1 MQCNSHISVFTGLS
15 LAQAQIRLVNPK
27 HDLKFDVYGAIT
39 KDDIE
44 EALLKDPE
52 IEAVYITS
60 PTFEG

>member
-1 MQCNSHISVFTGLS
+1 MFTGLS

-44 EALLKDPE
+44 EALLKDPD